1 MISNDVPVFLTNW
14 ELGILEKDSSQ
25 ELSEK
30 LPLLQFKLEQWQN
43 FNPSN
48 LFTDWRECADL
59 ACRTYSASVLTELL
73 IDLSDHNFPVDH
85 FNKAWLSFYRGECFS
100 VQTEFETAVNYYV
113 KAIPTARRVDNA
125 VAMFRGLL
133 ALTRTFFN
141 LEEYR
146 RAESNAIKVL
156 SVSDEP
162 AYAPFKAVAL
172 FDLGQICAKLG
183 NPVGAEW
190 YTLNSVKLALQIE
203 SPFSVCLSAAE
214 FLSRLLHKK
223 VMKQDP
229 DETLTIFL
237 KTRQWLKKGLQ
248 GSTDAQAI
256 ESYLDL
262 FLQEGLRDVP
272 F

>member
-1 MISNDVPVFLTNW
+1 MISPDVHVSLTSW

-30 LPLLQFKLEQWQN
+30 LPLLQAKIKQWQN
-43 FNPSN
+43 FNSPN
-48 LFTDWRECADL
+48 LFTEWRECADL
-59 ACRTYSASVLTELL
+59 ACRTYNAAILDQLL
-73 IDLSDHNFPVDH
+73 IGLFDYNFPVVD
-85 FNKAWLSFYRGECFS
+85 FNKAWLSFYRGEHFWINL
-100 VQTEFETAVNYYV
+100 EFETAVDFYV
-113 KAIPTARRVDNA
+113 KTVPIARKTDNA

-203 SPFSVCLSAAE
+203 SPFKVCLSAAE

-223 VMKQDP
+223 LMKQDP
-229 DETLTIFL
+229 EETLTIFL
-237 KTRQWLKKGLQ
+237 KTREWLKKGLQ
-248 GSTDAQAI
+248 GSADAQAI

-262 FLQEGLRDVP
+262 FLQEGLRDIA